1 MHLTILCVL
10 FLAPCVLADGWE
22 DFTNNLA
29 TDLAPLITLFGERLT
44 KQFLSESISLLDNI
58 IFALSPLGVLTAVV
72 SVIRVCGG
80 SSLRAFIGRAQEGP
94 AEAESELLSCVSE
107 STAEL
112 FNEGGISRVF
122 GRPKIVEIVMWEEE
136 NSQDGEKSIE
146 IGTLRDALKK
156 RAWSAQGSG
165 LSDEDWSDPTYL
177 PEFDIPNLSL
187 NKGIKRRDQFW
198 FHCAAI
204 LGALLQLGVL
214 SYAALTVF
222 LFPGSFKKDGKA
234 VPSYA
239 FPFYIVGTT
248 FLFMGM
254 LCCAIIIERSS
265 EEYHFKPNKPSN
277 IFWLQ
282 PGKQNVGD
290 QVFNAFM
297 AVKEG
302 SKSTMTMEM
311 EYIKSVRVR
320 KYDGRHLE
328 IYMTLLSTLL
338 GFVFQFIGLRGL
350 HASVILAQLGS
361 TFVMSILRTCLRTE
375 RMPQDENKMRDEREL
390 ASHKQQELDCF
401 AFHLK
406 DVESFEV
413 VAPSS
418 TETSSTD
425 SSNGAYQPHPP
436 LVDQLIQ
443 TRAQLAELTASS
455 SHGLVVEWDNMPIR
469 KVAQNLAL
477 VIESS
482 MDLMSSWGVDFGKS
496 FKFQLYIECRPSI
509 AAYNLPIRSS
519 YSICPERCGDALRWR
534 VDKNE
539 LEAVLG
545 LWVWSLYKSDE
556 SWRRPLNRMVGLTRE
571 EAGKEETYLLFHK
584 WIFRQ
589 TEAKLVSSNMIDSS
603 RRLFGFDSK
612 EYPHGKDTL
621 IVRTENGIETMIAQ
635 DIYIQFLQVAFG
647 CMIDL
652 GGETSLDTGFQNTL
666 FAHNSHLDKLVQCF
680 EDCHMGSREDALLC
694 LVPALKAQ
702 LLLPE
707 FSADS
712 PTFKRQIDSLIS
724 RNDWKGALSQG
735 QWICERCEGTEF
747 ERSVYELGYLCRRAL
762 LANDKTAHQEGF
774 SSICKILKSDIK
786 SEFLCA
792 QRISPPSSWSRSPE
806 FQQWWLSFSNQM
818 GWVAWQITTN
828 VFGLRSMQPY
838 LKQYKATKD
847 LEMPEDV
854 AMNPEQSQVGIRVMQ
869 EWLMSSHL
877 DFERDFYG
885 NDDEECFEWALK
897 GKQYGLLYFLLV
909 RWAELGAENPMLI
922 RHAYII
928 TAKHRS
934 YWGIQVLRRQGADI
948 DVLTQSKMSA
958 LVEIIATGDLEAAK
972 TLLDNGANP
981 NGSEHAPNRR
991 PLLLAAHAGLTEM
1004 VDLLLDYGAALE
1016 ILDHVGLPALHWASK
1031 ENHLETARLLLSRGA
1046 EVDRFGSDEKS
1057 ALHLAVI
1064 SDQLP
1069 IAELL
1074 LENGADVNMPEG
1086 TSGQTPLI
1094 LAARSSFVE
1103 TAHLL
1108 LSNGANPQLR
1118 DREGLTALDWARM
1131 NDYREMTALLEE
1143 RIGRIT
1149 IS

>member
-1 MHLTILCVL
+1 MFV
-10 FLAPCVLADGWE
+10 
-22 DFTNNLA
+22 
-29 TDLAPLITLFGERLT
+29 
-44 KQFLSESISLLDNI
+44 
-58 IFALSPLGVLTAVV
+58 
-72 SVIRVCGG
+72 
-80 SSLRAFIGRAQEGP
+80 
-94 AEAESELLSCVSE
+94 
-107 STAEL
+107 
-112 FNEGGISRVF
+112 
-122 GRPKIVEIVMWEEE
+122 
-136 NSQDGEKSIE
+136 
-146 IGTLRDALKK
+146 
-156 RAWSAQGSG
+156 
-165 LSDEDWSDPTYL
+165 
-177 PEFDIPNLSL
+177 
-187 NKGIKRRDQFW
+187 
-198 FHCAAI
+198 
-204 LGALLQLGVL
+204 
-214 SYAALTVF
+214 
-222 LFPGSFKKDGKA
+222 FPGAFQKDGKA

-239 FPFYIVGTT
+239 FPIYIVGTT

-265 EEYHFKPNKPSN
+265 EEYRFKPNKQSK

-302 SKSTMTMEM
+302 SKSTMTTEM

-320 KYDGRHLE
+320 KYDDRHME

-338 GFVFQFIGLRGL
+338 GFIFQFIGLRGL

-390 ASHKQQELDCF
+390 TSHKQQELDCF

-413 VAPSS
+413 VAPSLR
-418 TETSSTD
+418 ETSSMD
-425 SSNGAYQPHPP
+425 SSSGVYQLHPP
-436 LVDQLIQ
+436 LIDQLIQ
-443 TRAQLAELTASS
+443 TRARLAELTTCS
-455 SHGLVVEWDNMPIR
+455 SHGLMVEWDNMPIR

-477 VIESS
+477 VIEST

-496 FKFQLYIECRPSI
+496 FEFQLTIECRPS
-509 AAYNLPIRSS
+509 ATAYNPPIRSS
-519 YSICPERCGDALRWR
+519 YSICPQRCGGALRWR

-545 LWVWSLYKSDE
+545 LWVWSLYKPDE
-556 SWRRPLNRMVGLTRE
+556 SWRQSLNRMIGLTRE

-603 RRLFGFDSK
+603 RRLFGFDSE
-612 EYPHGKDTL
+612 EYPYDKEIL
-621 IVRTENGIETMIAQ
+621 IVKTENGIETMIAQ

-666 FAHNSHLDKLVQCF
+666 FTHNSHLDKLVQCF

-694 LVPALKAQ
+694 LVPGLKAQ
-702 LLLPE
+702 QLLPE
-707 FSADS
+707 FAADS
-712 PTFKRQIDSLIS
+712 PTFKEQIDGLIS
-724 RNDWKGALSQG
+724 RNDWKRALYIG
-735 QWICERCEGTEF
+735 QWICERCEGAEF

-774 SSICKILKSDIK
+774 SYICKILKSDIK
-786 SEFLCA
+786 SDFLCA
-792 QRISPPSSWSRSPE
+792 QRISPPSSWSRSLE
-806 FQQWWLSFSNQM
+806 YQQWWLSFSNQM
-818 GWVAWQITTN
+818 GWVAWRTTTN
-828 VFGLRSMQPY
+828 VFGLRWMQPY
-838 LKQYKATKD
+838 LKQCRTSRG
-847 LEMPEDV
+847 LEVPHDV
-854 AMNPEQSQVGIRVMQ
+854 AMNPEHTQIGTRVMQ
-869 EWLMSSHL
+869 EWLMFSHL
-877 DFERDFYG
+877 DFERDFSG
-885 NDDEECFEWALK
+885 NDDEVCFEWALK
-897 GKQYGLLYFLLV
+897 GKQYALLYFLLV

-928 TAKHRS
+928 AAKNRS
-934 YWGIQVLRRQGADI
+934 HWGIQVLRRQGADI
-948 DVLTQSKMSA
+948 DILTQSKMSS

-991 PLLLAAHAGLTEM
+991 PLLLAAHAGLAKM

-1016 ILDHVGLPALHWASK
+1016 ILDHVGLSALHSASM

-1064 SDQLP
+1064 SNQLP
-1069 IAELL
+1069 MTELL

-1094 LAARSSFVE
+1094 LAAKSSFVE
-1103 TAHLL
+1103 IAHLL
-1108 LSNGANPQLR
+1108 LSNGANPHFC
-1118 DREGLTALDWARM
+1118 DRQGLTALDWARM

-1143 RIGRIT
+1143 RISRIT
-1149 IS
+1149 MS